1 MSDAPVADE
10 QQPVY
15 RYLPSPEEQLIPR
28 NVPTAWM
35 PLLGDFVVFSVDP
48 VASVAHLDKVA
59 RQAAKKIRTHRHV
72 GLIIMV
78 RSCGSLMTA
87 FHSNDAVDGGARNG
101 RRSSQRVHL
110 RVSQEG
116 PTPVS
121 PSAQLS
127 GLMHTRFTEHLSSL
141 GL

>member
-1 MSDAPVADE
+1 MTSASEIVDSEPT
-10 QQPVY
+10 Y

-35 PLLGDFVVFSVDP
+35 PLLGDFVVFSIDP

-87 FHSNDAVDGGARNG
+87 FT
-101 RRSSQRVHL
+101 QTML
-110 RVSQEG
+110 
-116 PTPVS
+116 
-121 PSAQLS
+121 
-127 GLMHTRFTEHLSSL
+127 
-141 GL
+141 